1 MSAALAPWRAPRSTH
16 DPAKVLIDLA
26 TAVALGG
33 DCAADIAVARAQP
46 QVFGH
51 VASDATVSR
60 LITTLGGDVDA
71 VIAAIGTARAAARA
85 RVWARRRPVGGA
97 VGDQVIIDLD
107 ATLVTA
113 HSDKQGPPDVQVRV
127 WISPDARVRRSRRR
141 RIWRSPRR
149 AAAPGCAGS
158 NSAADHITVLDAA
171 LAQLPEH
178 ERPNVVVR
186 TDTGGGV
193 KDFLHH
199 ITALGLQYSIGF
211 YGMPRSWKPSR
222 RCHGRHGAQPSM
234 AMAHRARAPRSP
246 S

>member
-1 MSAALAPWRAPRSTH
+1 MVVDATREQLVSSAGGVLLRQTVRCSGLDKAMSAALAPWRAPRSTH

-97 VGDQVIIDLD
+97 VGD
-107 ATLVTA
+107 
-113 HSDKQGPPDVQVRV
+113 
-127 WISPDARVRRSRRR
+127 
-141 RIWRSPRR
+141 R
-149 AAAPGCAGS
+149 AMINTCG
-158 NSAADHITVLDAA
+158 
-171 LAQLPEH
+171 
-178 ERPNVVVR
+178 
-186 TDTGGGV
+186 
-193 KDFLHH
+193 
-199 ITALGLQYSIGF
+199 
-211 YGMPRSWKPSR
+211 
-222 RCHGRHGAQPSM
+222 
-234 AMAHRARAPRSP
+234 
-246 S
+246 